1 MIDASLPIFEHQPVM
16 LREITEIFAHVPD
29 GFVLDATLGGAGHA
43 TALLTAHSGLKVL
56 GLDRDP
62 VALSVSQERLATFV
76 GRVVT

>member
-43 TALLTAHSGLKVL
+43 TALLNAHGGLKVL
-56 GLDRDP
+56 GLDRKK
-62 VALSVSQERLATFV
+62 
-76 GRVVT
+76 